1 MNTWARFPGLLEIDV
16 DNGDCEY
23 LADWVATGYRP
34 LVIEMEVVH
43 SYLPPELALSFPF
56 NGTCWGTCAQ
66 GAEARGGG
74 AVGPACGMAS
84 SPKRFERG
92 LSAQFGVHFCDIRI
106 ESE

>member
-1 MNTWARFPGLLEIDV
+1 MNTWARFPGLLKLDV

-56 NGTCWGTCAQ
+56 NGTCWGACAQ

-74 AVGPACGMAS
+74 AVGPAAAERCAQGRTGEPGADQRGCQRVS
-84 SPKRFERG
+84 KR
-92 LSAQFGVHFCDIRI
+92 SVI
-106 ESE
+106 